1 MPATQAPEP
10 VSVSVP
16 SVNMHSYSKIGGSS
30 DFAARY
36 PTRIL
41 VGYWLYSSEPEPD
54 QHAVYGILSRDGK
67 LRFKLVSETRDGKNI
82 RGNYPPPSE
91 TWLIHEEIVLLP
103 HLLNLNRLGMKEYC
117 RERGRQVTAGED
129 AASVEANVKK
139 AVEYAE
145 RISTT
150 GEGQRPR
157 NLRWEREKCADRQR
171 AIRKIGTASAHAK
184 AMHEKAHGIKPASPP
199 SDLDLSHP
207 VQKPPS
213 HHRTSSSTTTNSK
226 KRRSASPLAADDD
239 DGEPMSAADRDG
251 HGHGHHRHSHSQHHN
266 NDNNNHHH
274 HHLYKPPS
282 PRVRGHRLPND
293 RPVSSSSSSF
303 RAANVK
309 VDEETD
315 RLPPLKAFCAANGL
329 DDKERL
335 PSLHANGLDDK
346 ERLPPLHATLACD
359 AMDLDDKER
368 LPPIQAIAPKSARQ
382 PLPQQPYVS
391 PPAPRKALP
400 TSAAHGRKST
410 SAAGPRAVGVAS
422 PPTGDEDDDLDDDEP
437 RSTVFNGVTY
447 VRRTNGSFR
456 GKLVSPGKII
466 TIEGQDYVEY
476 CVLAKLSFV

>member
-1 MPATQAPEP
+1 
-10 VSVSVP
+10 
-16 SVNMHSYSKIGGSS
+16 MHSYSKIGGSS

-67 LRFKLVSETRDGKNI
+67 LRFKLVSENREGNII

-103 HLLNLNRLGMKEYC
+103 HLVNLNRLGMKEYC

-171 AIRKIGTASAHAK
+171 AIRKIGTASAQAK
-184 AMHEKAHGIKPASPP
+184 AMHEQAHGIKAASPP
-199 SDLDLSHP
+199 SDLDLSRP

-213 HHRTSSSTTTNSK
+213 HHRTSSAASK
-226 KRRSASPLAADDD
+226 KRRSASPLPD
-239 DGEPMSAADRDG
+239 EPSPADRDP
-251 HGHGHHRHSHSQHHN
+251 
-266 NDNNNHHH
+266 
-274 HHLYKPPS
+274 YKPPS
-282 PRVRGHRLPND
+282 PRLRGHRLPND
-293 RPVSSSSSSF
+293 RPTSSSF
-303 RAANVK
+303 RPANIK
-309 VDEETD
+309 VDDDTD
-315 RLPPLKAFCAANGL
+315 RLPPLKAFCATNGL
-329 DDKERL
+329 DE
-335 PSLHANGLDDK
+335 K
-346 ERLPPLHATLACD
+346 ERLPPLHATLAGEV
-359 AMDLDDKER
+359 MDLDDKER
-368 LPPIQAIAPKSARQ
+368 LPPIQSIAPRPTRQ
-382 PLPQQPYVS
+382 PLPQNPYGS

-400 TSAAHGRKST
+400 TSAAHRKST
-410 SAAGPRAVGVAS
+410 STDDRTIVAAS
-422 PPTGDEDDDLDDDEP
+422 PPTGDEEDEEDEP

-447 VRRTNGSFR
+447 VRRTTGSFR

>member
-1 MPATQAPEP
+1 
-10 VSVSVP
+10 
-16 SVNMHSYSKIGGSS
+16 MHSYSKVGGSS

-103 HLLNLNRLGMKEYC
+103 YLLNLNRLGMKEYC
-117 RERGRQVTAGED
+117 RERGRQVTGGED
-129 AASVEANVKK
+129 PADIEANVKK

-145 RISTT
+145 RISTS

-184 AMHEKAHGIKPASPP
+184 AMHEQAHGIKPASPP

-213 HHRTSSSTTTNSK
+213 HHRTSSTSSK
-226 KRRSASPLAADDD
+226 KRRSASPLV
-239 DGEPMSAADRDG
+239 DGPTSADRDQY
-251 HGHGHHRHSHSQHHN
+251 R
-266 NDNNNHHH
+266 
-274 HHLYKPPS
+274 PPS

-293 RPVSSSSSSF
+293 RPVSSSF

-309 VDEETD
+309 VDEDMD
-315 RLPPLKAFCAANGL
+315 RLPPLKAFRAANGL
-329 DDKERL
+329 DET
-335 PSLHANGLDDK
+335 
-346 ERLPPLHATLACD
+346 ERLPPLHATLAAD
-359 AMDLDDKER
+359 GMDLDDKER
-368 LPPIQAIAPKSARQ
+368 LPPIQSLAPKPARQ
-382 PLPQQPYVS
+382 PLPQHPYGS

-400 TSAAHGRKST
+400 TSAVHRKTASVDDRT
-410 SAAGPRAVGVAS
+410 IVVAS
-422 PPTGDEDDDLDDDEP
+422 PSTGDDDDDDDEP
-437 RSTVFNGVTY
+437 RTTVFNGITY
-447 VRRTNGSFR
+447 VRRLNGSFK

-476 CVLAKLSFV
+476 CVLAKLSFI

>member
-1 MPATQAPEP
+1 
-10 VSVSVP
+10 
-16 SVNMHSYSKIGGSS
+16 MHSYSKIGGSS

-103 HLLNLNRLGMKEYC
+103 HLLDLNRLGMKEYC

-129 AASVEANVKK
+129 AAQVSANVQK

-171 AIRKIGTASAHAK
+171 AIRKMGTASAHAK
-184 AMHEKAHGIKPASPP
+184 ALHERAHGIKPDSPP
-199 SDLDLSHP
+199 SDLDQARP

-213 HHRTSSSTTTNSK
+213 HHRAASSASST
-226 KRRSASPLAADDD
+226 KRRRSSASPLPLPNEQSTPTLPDMD
-239 DGEPMSAADRDG
+239 P
-251 HGHGHHRHSHSQHHN
+251 
-266 NDNNNHHH
+266 
-274 HHLYKPPS
+274 YKPPS
-282 PRVRGHRLPND
+282 PRARGHPLPND
-293 RPVSSSSSSF
+293 RPASSSF
-303 RAANVK
+303 RAANIK
-309 VDEETD
+309 VDEDTD
-315 RLPPLKAFCAANGL
+315 RLPPLKAFRAANG
-329 DDKERL
+329 
-335 PSLHANGLDDK
+335 GLDQT
-346 ERLPPLHATLACD
+346 ERLPPLHATLAAD

-368 LPPIQAIAPKSARQ
+368 LPPIQSLASKPARQ
-382 PLPQQPYVS
+382 PLPQHPLDS
-391 PPAPRKALP
+391 PPPRRKALP
-400 TSAAHGRKST
+400 TSAIHRKTAST
-410 SAAGPRAVGVAS
+410 EEGAITATT
-422 PPTGDEDDDLDDDEP
+422 PPTGDEDDEDGP

-447 VRRTNGSFR
+447 VRRTNGSFK

-476 CVLAKLSFV
+476 CVLAKLSFI